1 MRFFRCCNF
10 YFQILSL
17 YLQSEQPHYPHK
29 ILKAYSQKLLE
40 TSKLK
45 VMKNLTQFA
54 DEELVKLYE
63 NGNNQAF
70 EILLLRYKSKVYTYI
85 YLIVR
90 NRELTEDIFQDT
102 FIKAIATIQQGRYV
116 ESGKFLGW
124 INRIAHNL
132 IIDHFRREKNENT
145 VSSDAVDYDIVNNAK
160 LSEKSI
166 EDTMSN
172 EQVLADVVH
181 LIDLLPPSQQKVIRM
196 RFFEDL
202 SFKEIA
208 EKTDVSINTALGR
221 MRYALLN
228 MRRIAAEKDVY
239 LEIK

>member
-1 MRFFRCCNF
+1 
-10 YFQILSL
+10 
-17 YLQSEQPHYPHK
+17 
-29 ILKAYSQKLLE
+29 
-40 TSKLK
+40 
-45 VMKNLTQFA
+45 MKNLSHCT

-63 NGNNQAF
+63 KGNNKAF
-70 EILLLRYKSKVYTYI
+70 EVLLMRYKSKVYSYI
-85 YLIVR
+85 FLVVR
-90 NRELTEDIFQDT
+90 SRELTEDIFQET
-102 FIKAIATIQQGRYV
+102 FIKAISTIQQGRYT

-145 VSSDAVDYDIVNNAK
+145 QSADGVGYDLINTTK
-160 LSEKSI
+160 LSEKSV
-166 EDTMSN
+166 EDVISN
-172 EQVLADVVH
+172 EQVLADVVR
-181 LIDLLPPSQQKVIRM
+181 LIDFLPESQQTVIRM

-228 MRRIAAEKDVY
+228 MRRIASEKDLY
-239 LEIK
+239 LVMK

>member
-1 MRFFRCCNF
+1 M
-10 YFQILSL
+10 I
-17 YLQSEQPHYPHK
+17 
-29 ILKAYSQKLLE
+29 
-40 TSKLK
+40 
-45 VMKNLTQFA
+45 NLNQLT
-54 DEELVKLYE
+54 DDELVKLYE
-63 NGNNQAF
+63 KGNNSAF

-90 NRELTEDIFQDT
+90 KRELTEDIFQDT
-102 FIKAIATIQQGRYV
+102 FIKAIATIQQGRYT
-116 ESGKFLGW
+116 ESGKFLAW

-145 VSSDAVDYDIVNNAK
+145 FSADAVDYDIVNNSK
-160 LSEKSI
+160 LAEKSF
-166 EDTMSN
+166 EDTISN
-172 EQVLADVVH
+172 EQVLNDVVH
-181 LIDLLPPSQQKVIRM
+181 LINFLPPTQQKVIRM
-196 RFFEDL
+196 RYFEDL

-239 LEIK
+239 LQIK

>member
-1 MRFFRCCNF
+1 
-10 YFQILSL
+10 
-17 YLQSEQPHYPHK
+17 
-29 ILKAYSQKLLE
+29 
-40 TSKLK
+40 
-45 VMKNLTQFA
+45 MKTLNQLT
-54 DEELVKLYE
+54 DDELVKLYE
-63 NGNNQAF
+63 KGENQAF

-90 NRELTEDIFQDT
+90 SRELAEDIFQDT
-102 FIKAIATIQQGRYV
+102 FIKAISTIQQGRYT
-116 ESGKFLGW
+116 ETGKFLAW

-132 IIDHFRREKNENT
+132 IIDHFRRVKNENT
-145 VSSDAVDYDIVNNAK
+145 FSADAVDYDIVNNAK
-160 LSEKSI
+160 LSEKSV
-166 EDTMSN
+166 EETLSN
-172 EQVLADVVH
+172 EQVLMDVVH

-196 RFFEDL
+196 RYFEDL

>member
-1 MRFFRCCNF
+1 
-10 YFQILSL
+10 
-17 YLQSEQPHYPHK
+17 
-29 ILKAYSQKLLE
+29 
-40 TSKLK
+40 
-45 VMKNLTQFA
+45 MKNLSQLA
-54 DEELVKLYE
+54 DETLVKLYE
-63 NGNNQAF
+63 SGNNEAF
-70 EILLLRYKSKVYTYI
+70 EVLMSRYKSRVYTYI

-90 NRELTEDIFQDT
+90 NRELAEDIFQDT
-102 FIKAIATIQQGRYV
+102 FIKAIVTIQQGRYV
-116 ESGKFLGW
+116 ESGRFVAW

-145 VSSDAVDYDIVNNAK
+145 FSSDGLEYDLVNNAK
-160 LSEKSI
+160 LSEKSM
-166 EDTMSN
+166 EDSLNN
-172 EQVLADVVH
+172 EQVLCDVANLVNY
-181 LIDLLPPSQQKVIRM
+181 LPESQQEVVRM

-228 MRRIAAEKDVY
+228 MRKIALENNIH

>member
-1 MRFFRCCNF
+1 
-10 YFQILSL
+10 
-17 YLQSEQPHYPHK
+17 
-29 ILKAYSQKLLE
+29 
-40 TSKLK
+40 
-45 VMKNLTQFA
+45 MKNLNQLT
-54 DEELVKLYE
+54 DDELVKLYE
-63 NGNNQAF
+63 IGDNQAF

-90 NRELTEDIFQDT
+90 SRELAEDIFQDT

-116 ESGKFLGW
+116 ESGKFLAW

-145 VSSDAVDYDIVNNAK
+145 FSADAADYDIVNNAK
-160 LSEKSI
+160 LSEKSV

-196 RFFEDL
+196 RYFEDL

-208 EKTDVSINTALGR
+208 EITNVSINTALGR

-228 MRRIAAEKDVY
+228 MRRIAVEKDVY
-239 LEIK
+239 LEMK

>member
-1 MRFFRCCNF
+1 
-10 YFQILSL
+10 
-17 YLQSEQPHYPHK
+17 
-29 ILKAYSQKLLE
+29 
-40 TSKLK
+40 
-45 VMKNLTQFA
+45 MKDLNQLT
-54 DEELVKLYE
+54 DDELVKLYE
-63 NGNNQAF
+63 IGNNQAF

-90 NRELTEDIFQDT
+90 SRELAEDIFQDT
-102 FIKAIATIQQGRYV
+102 FIKAIATIQQGRYI
-116 ESGKFLGW
+116 ESGRFLAW

-145 VSSDAVDYDIVNNAK
+145 FSADAVDYDIANNAR
-160 LSEKSI
+160 LSEKSV

-181 LIDLLPPSQQKVIRM
+181 LIDLLPKTQQNVIRM
-196 RFFEDL
+196 RYFEDL

-208 EKTDVSINTALGR
+208 EKTNVSINTALGR

-228 MRRIAAEKDVY
+228 MRRIAMEKDVY
-239 LEIK
+239 LEMK

>member
-1 MRFFRCCNF
+1 MNR
-10 YFQILSL
+10 L
-17 YLQSEQPHYPHK
+17 EQ
-29 ILKAYSQKLLE
+29 LNDDQ
-40 TSKLK
+40 
-45 VMKNLTQFA
+45 
-54 DEELVKLYE
+54 LVKLYE
-63 NGNNQAF
+63 VGNNSAF
-70 EILLLRYKSKVYTYI
+70 EVLLSRYKSKVYSYI

-90 NRELTEDIFQDT
+90 SRELTEDIFQDT

-132 IIDHFRREKNENT
+132 IIDHFRKLKNENT
-145 VSSDAVDYDIVNNAK
+145 ISSDGVEYDIINSTR
-160 LSEKSI
+160 LSEKSV
-166 EDTMSN
+166 EETLSN
-172 EQVLADVVH
+172 EQVLLDVVR
-181 LIDLLPPSQQKVIRM
+181 LIEFLPESQKDVVRM

-228 MRRIAAEKDVY
+228 MRKIASENGVY
-239 LEIK
+239 LELK

>member
-1 MRFFRCCNF
+1 
-10 YFQILSL
+10 
-17 YLQSEQPHYPHK
+17 
-29 ILKAYSQKLLE
+29 
-40 TSKLK
+40 
-45 VMKNLTQFA
+45 MKTLNQLT
-54 DEELVKLYE
+54 DDELVKLYE
-63 NGNNQAF
+63 KGNNQAF

-90 NRELTEDIFQDT
+90 SRELAEDIFQDT
-102 FIKAIATIQQGRYV
+102 FIKAISTIQQGRYT
-116 ESGKFLGW
+116 ESGKFLAW

-132 IIDHFRREKNENT
+132 IIDHFRRVKNENT
-145 VSSDAVDYDIVNNAK
+145 FSADAVDYDIVNNAK

-166 EDTMSN
+166 EETLSN

-196 RFFEDL
+196 RYFEDL

-228 MRRIAAEKDVY
+228 MRRIAQEKDVY